1 MSEIVVTAIN
11 VAKPGKEAALEA
23 LLRGLLAPTEGDPGM
38 IRYELSRD
46 LRDPRTFVFH
56 EIWESQEALD
66 AHLNTRHIAAY
77 RALSPELVERKELL
91 ITRKVQ

>member
-1 MSEIVVTAIN
+1 MSEIVVISIN
-11 VAKPGKEAALEA
+11 VAKPGKEAALEV
-23 LLRGLLAPTEGDPGM
+23 LLSGLVAPTRSDPGM

-46 LRDPRTFVFH
+46 LRNPCVFVFH

-66 AHLNTRHIAAY
+66 DHLNTPHIAAY
-77 RALSPELVERKELL
+77 RRLAPDLVERKELL